1 MKNYIWLQATEEMKE
16 YKDGYMVTNF
26 GRVYSVKSKKWLKL
40 YVREHKYNCYPE
52 FNLNGEATTYVHR
65 CVAKLFIPRT
75 DTTKDQVNHID
86 GNKSNNH
93 VSNLEWVTQTENQ
106 RHAWDTG
113 LHSKTEE
120 HKQKLSESNRGNN
133 SVLTEEK
140 VIEMFTRFNNGIDQ
154 SELATIFQ
162 VDRRHVS
169 AILSGKCWG
178 YLGLKK
184 TREVSAGGSKPKTID
199 NKEEILTM
207 IKNGHTKKAVQE
219 KFNISRHLLN
229 TLLCG

>member
-1 MKNYIWLQATEEMKE
+1 MKNYIWLQEGEKLKE
-16 YKDGYMVTNF
+16 YEDGYMVTNF
-26 GRVYSVKSKKWLKL
+26 GRVYSSKTAKWLKL
-40 YVREHKYNCYPE
+40 YVSDHKYNCYPE
-52 FNLNGEATTYVHR
+52 FKLNGEITTRVHR
-65 CVAKLFIPRT
+65 CVAKLFVPRT

-113 LHSKTEE
+113 LHKKTEE

-140 VIEMFTRFNNGIDQ
+140 VVDIFNKFNNGTDQ
-154 SELATIFQ
+154 AELATVFQ
-162 VDRRHVS
+162 VDRRHIS
-169 AILSGKCWG
+169 AILSGKYWG

-184 TREVSAGGSKPKTID
+184 TREVSPGGSKPKSIG
-199 NKEEILTM
+199 NKEEILAM
-207 IKNGHTKKAVQE
+207 IKNGSTKKAVQE
-219 KFNISRHLLN
+219 TFSISRHLLN
-229 TLLCG
+229 KLLRG